1 MKNGTAVT
9 KPLITM
15 RQFGALTKMVA
26 SSQCD
31 YVTQS
36 NSMALGVSLFLQSR

>member
-1 MKNGTAVT
+1 MNGTVAM
-9 KPLITM
+9 KLPIAM

-31 YVTQS
+31 YATQS
-36 NSMALGVSLFLQSR
+36 NSMALGASLFLPNR

>member
-1 MKNGTAVT
+1 MNGTAVT
-9 KPLITM
+9 ILPIAM
-15 RQFGALTKMVA
+15 RQFGALMKMVA

-36 NSMALGVSLFLQSR
+36 NSMALGVSLFLQNR

>member
-9 KPLITM
+9 MFPIAM
-15 RQFGALTKMVA
+15 HQFGVLMKTVA

>member
-1 MKNGTAVT
+1 MNGTAAT
-9 KPLITM
+9 MLPIAM
-15 RQFGALTKMVA
+15 RQFGALTKTVA

-36 NSMALGVSLFLQSR
+36 NSMALGVSLFLQNR